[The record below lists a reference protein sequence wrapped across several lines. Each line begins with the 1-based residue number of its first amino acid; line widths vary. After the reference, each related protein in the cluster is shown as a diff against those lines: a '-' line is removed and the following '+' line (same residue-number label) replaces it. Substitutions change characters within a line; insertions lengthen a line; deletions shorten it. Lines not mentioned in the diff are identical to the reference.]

1 MLRKNSI
8 FCAILHQIF
17 KTKLMIDADLIKY
30 LIGFFVVA
38 IAAYEIAKFFQ
49 RKIHFPLITGLIL
62 TGILA
67 GTSFLSFIPEHAL
80 PKLNFLN
87 EIALAIIAFSAGAEL
102 HLEEL
107 RSRLNSIKWMTIGQ
121 LFITFIFSTLA
132 VYFVADY
139 IPFMSEMDT
148 YVRLAI
154 AMLIA
159 AIFVARSPSSAIAI
173 ISEMRARGP
182 FVKTA
187 MGVTVVIDVLVII
200 LFAIVFAVVKTII
213 VGEPLSLSFL
223 LILLLEI
230 AVSFILGYVFG
241 KILKLLLKTQFH
253 FNVKAAIIVIIG
265 YSIYLLDHF
274 VQIQA
279 EHLGHHFQL
288 EPLLIA
294 IIASFFVT
302 NYTKF
307 NHEFEEIVSKISPY
321 IYIIFF
327 TLTGTSL
334 SIQTLINVIEIAL
347 LLFLVRIITLILGGF
362 FGVWAGKEPAK
373 YHKIAWMPYVTQAG
387 VAIGLTT
394 MVSDAFPTWGNEFET
409 IIIAIIVINQIV
421 GPPLFKWAIK
431 YIGEAHNKQEFDDE
445 DKQHHAVIFS
455 LDSISLALAKLLVK
469 KKWEVKIITTQ
480 QDHNVK
486 DVEVLTV
493 VEYNRDNISK
503 LDLGNPDSVVL
514 LYPDDEKNYEI
525 AEWIYESIG
534 TPNMT
539 ARLESASFAT
549 KFEELGVKVIEPTA
563 ALINLLDHMV
573 RAPEATNI
581 LLGLDDDQD
590 TIDVEVNNQDM
601 IGLRIRDLHL
611 PQDLIILS
619 LKRKGNT
626 VITHGYTQLR
636 LGDILT
642 FVGSKDSLE
651 EVRIRFEY

>member
-1 MLRKNSI
+1 
-8 FCAILHQIF
+8 
-17 KTKLMIDADLIKY
+17 
-30 LIGFFVVA
+30 
-38 IAAYEIAKFFQ
+38 
-49 RKIHFPLITGLIL
+49 
-62 TGILA
+62 
-67 GTSFLSFIPEHAL
+67 
-80 PKLNFLN
+80 
-87 EIALAIIAFSAGAEL
+87 
-102 HLEEL
+102 
-107 RSRLNSIKWMTIGQ
+107 
-121 LFITFIFSTLA
+121 
-132 VYFVADY
+132 
-139 IPFMSEMDT
+139 
-148 YVRLAI
+148 
-154 AMLIA
+154 
-159 AIFVARSPSSAIAI
+159 
-173 ISEMRARGP
+173 
-182 FVKTA
+182 
-187 MGVTVVIDVLVII
+187 
-200 LFAIVFAVVKTII
+200 
-213 VGEPLSLSFL
+213 
-223 LILLLEI
+223 
-230 AVSFILGYVFG
+230 
-241 KILKLLLKTQFH
+241 
-253 FNVKAAIIVIIG
+253 
-265 YSIYLLDHF
+265 
-274 VQIQA
+274 
-279 EHLGHHFQL
+279 
-288 EPLLIA
+288 
-294 IIASFFVT
+294 
-302 NYTKF
+302 
-307 NHEFEEIVSKISPY
+307 
-321 IYIIFF
+321 
-327 TLTGTSL
+327 
-334 SIQTLINVIEIAL
+334 LINVIEIAL

-445 DKQHHAVIFS
+445 YKQHHAVIFS

-469 KKWEVKIITTQ
+469 KKWEVKIVTTQ

-493 VEYNRDNISK
+493 AEYNRDNISK